1 MLAFRWKNFPDFETS
16 GAKMNPLNELNPEQK
31 IAAEHKDGPL
41 LILAGA
47 GSGKTKT
54 ITFRMLNLITHYHVS
69 PENIIGVTF
78 TNKAAKE
85 MRERL
90 KKFLPKN
97 IKSPLLCTFHSLCI
111 KILREHIH
119 HFGYHSSFT
128 IYDTSD
134 QLSLIRQSLENRK
147 DAKKFDRKIIQ
158 SIISKLKN
166 NSIGPEDFVSSKFF
180 DPTNNYHLVVTD
192 VYPDY
197 QKKLKLLNAL
207 DFDDLLFITVIL
219 LKNHPSVAMSLSQQ
233 FRYITVDEYQDTNP
247 MQLDLI
253 KSLTCAH
260 QNICVVGDDDQ
271 SIYAFRGADVQIIL
285 NFNKHFKNAKTVSL
299 EQNYRS
305 TTPILNLANAMI
317 AQNKNRH
324 QKKLWSKYPSDELP
338 LLWGCQD
345 DDHEALIIA
354 DDINQMAAKGTAWS
368 SMLILCRSNNQ
379 FIKIEDALK
388 EGQIPYQLFGG
399 QKFYE
404 KKEIKDL
411 ISYLSF
417 ISNPK
422 DDISLRRIINVPS
435 RGIGDVTLE
444 NLNSTSIQDKLPIS
458 QVIQKNFATFKPSTQ
473 NALKSF
479 LDLIQELRG
488 NLNHF
493 SLSEFVQELIKKT
506 DYISYVQQY
515 YKDQSLL
522 AEIKKNDVLA
532 FAESA
537 RRFQIRHETHSFKK
551 AGSTREL
558 LYEFLQFCMTQNN
571 PQDDDE
577 DESESPEKI
586 KEMKNYVSVM
596 TMHGSKG
603 LEFDN
608 VYIVGVEDEIL
619 PHKKTLDANEDVSE
633 ERRLF
638 YVAITRAKK
647 RLVMSYS
654 KEKKIYNAMK
664 ERLKSRFLY
673 HLDEYYTFQD
683 RTNFGHLTKEE
694 AENYKKNFFQ
704 DLSKLLD

>member
-1 MLAFRWKNFPDFETS
+1 
-16 GAKMNPLNELNPEQK
+16 MNPLNELNHEQK
-31 IAAEHKDGPL
+31 IAAEFKNGPL

-54 ITFRMLNLITHYHVS
+54 ITYRMLNLIINHHVS

-90 KKFLPKN
+90 KKHLPKN
-97 IKSPLLCTFHSLCI
+97 VKSPLLCTFHSLCI

-134 QLSLIRQSLENRK
+134 QLSLIRESLEKRK
-147 DAKKFDRKIIQ
+147 DNKKFDRKIIQ

-166 NSIGPEDFVSSKFF
+166 NAISPEDFPSSKFF
-180 DPTNNYHLVVTD
+180 DTTNNYHHVVAD
-192 VYPDY
+192 IYPDY
-197 QKKLKLLNAL
+197 QRKLKLLNAL
-207 DFDDLLFITVIL
+207 DFDDLLFLTVKL
-219 LKNHPSVAMSLSQQ
+219 LKSHPNVSLKLSKQ
-233 FRYITVDEYQDTNP
+233 FQYITVDEYQDTNP
-247 MQLDLI
+247 MQFDLI
-253 KSLTCAH
+253 KELTSAH

-285 NFNKHFKNAKTVSL
+285 NFNKYFKNAKIVSL

-324 QKKLWSKYPSDELP
+324 LKKLWSNFNSTELP
-338 LLWGCQD
+338 LLWSCQD
-345 DDHEALIIA
+345 DDHESLVIV
-354 DDINQMAAKGTAWS
+354 DDINQLAGKGVPWS
-368 SMLILCRSNNQ
+368 SFLILCRSNNQ

-417 ISNPK
+417 IVNPK

-435 RGIGDVTLE
+435 RGIGDTTLE
-444 NLNSTSIQDKLPIS
+444 SLNSASVQQKLPI
-458 QVIQKNFATFKPSTQ
+458 IQIIQQNLSSFKPSTQ

-479 LDLIQELRG
+479 LDLMHDLRFQ
-488 NLNHF
+488 LKTL
-493 SLSEFVQELIKKT
+493 SLGDFILELIKKI
-506 DYISYVQQY
+506 DYISYVQNF
-515 YKDQSLL
+515 YKEQHLL
-522 AEIKKNDVLA
+522 ADLKKNDILS

-537 RRFQIRHETHSFKK
+537 NRFEKRHVEFSFKK
-551 AGSTREL
+551 ANTTYDL

-571 PQDDDE
+571 PQDDE
-577 DESESPEKI
+577 DEVDLENNEKLAQA
-586 KEMKNYVSVM
+586 KNYVSVM

-654 KEKKIYNAMK
+654 KEKKIYNTMK
-664 ERLKSRFLY
+664 ERLKSRFLFNLEEFY
-673 HLDEYYTFQD
+673 QLQD

-694 AENYKKNFFQ
+694 AEEYKKNFFQ
-704 DLSKLLD
+704 GLSKMLD